1 MSTPKSG
8 EKRKAEPYRATKKE
22 WQKKP
27 RLEGGVGKKP
37 VNGSGGDGE
46 AKNGDS
52 PYEKGELYMAD
63 KEYTDTNRLF

>member
-1 MSTPKSG
+1 MSTFKSG

-27 RLEGGVGKKP
+27 RLEGGDGKKP

-46 AKNGDS
+46 AKNGAS
-52 PYEKGELYMAD
+52 PYEKGMLTTVD
-63 KEYTDTNRLF
+63 KDGTGMSTLF